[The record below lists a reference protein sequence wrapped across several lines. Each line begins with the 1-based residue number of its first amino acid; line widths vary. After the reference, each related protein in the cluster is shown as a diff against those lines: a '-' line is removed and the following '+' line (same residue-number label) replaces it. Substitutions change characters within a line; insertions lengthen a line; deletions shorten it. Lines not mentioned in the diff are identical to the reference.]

1 MGFGFER
8 GSPALK
14 EILLKMRMS
23 RKPPEVDH
31 FMYELGSVEYRIQSS
46 ASDPY
51 CAYFSLRMPA
61 VRGGSWLDTQLSEFA
76 TDTAK
81 RCHSKVCQIVQPP
94 TEGYMLTMRIDLA
107 KIPQKR
113 ELQIISKISTLPALV
128 LSSELKELLRV
139 SYWNG
144 IQGGASKPFKL
155 TYHLSQSFF
164 VIPQPRKLSVVF
176 PMRFKENLDVNIATA
191 FFQLLSDEGSSYK
204 WAKAPQCTWSPI
216 PPSDLRG
223 QLFEDLN
230 TNAGFISFD
239 IYPRHLE
246 VKKLDKITWT
256 LIMFYAFVNYHIK
269 MTKCYIQRRMKMR
282 LKSLL
287 QVTYQ
292 KMTADRLQQLF
303 EIYLG
308 SAGFARNGKT
318 RKRGCSGVPRY
329 SKIGSKT
336 VKKLRKFYKSI
347 GLVRRS
353 GAFVKSIKRLRYTVR
368 IRSFN
373 CFRGRCARTQKEV
386 EAKRYI
392 RLH

>member
-1 MGFGFER
+1 MSFNIGF
-8 GSPALK
+8 
-14 EILLKMRMS
+14 
-23 RKPPEVDH
+23 
-31 FMYELGSVEYRIQSS
+31 Y
-46 ASDPY
+46 
-51 CAYFSLRMPA
+51 
-61 VRGGSWLDTQLSEFA
+61 
-76 TDTAK
+76 
-81 RCHSKVCQIVQPP
+81 QP
-94 TEGYMLTMRIDLA
+94 MLH
-107 KIPQKR
+107 P

-139 SYWNG
+139 SYRNG

-164 VIPQPRKLSVVF
+164 VIPQPCKLSVVF

-256 LIMFYAFVNYHIK
+256 LIMFYAFVNYYIK

-287 QVTYQ
+287 QVLHETEKQ
-292 KMTADRLQQLF
+292 ENEDVREFQ
-303 EIYLG
+303 
-308 SAGFARNGKT
+308 
-318 RKRGCSGVPRY
+318 
-329 SKIGSKT
+329 GSKT

-353 GAFVKSIKRLRYTVR
+353 GAFVKSIKRLRLTVR

-373 CFRGRCARTQKEV
+373 CFRGRCAGTQKEV

>member
-31 FMYELGSVEYRIQSS
+31 FMYELGSVQYRIQSS

-61 VRGGSWLDTQLSEFA
+61 VRGGSWLDTELSEFA

-81 RCHSKVCQIVQPP
+81 RCHSKVCEIVQPP

-139 SYWNG
+139 SYRNG

-164 VIPQPRKLSVVF
+164 VIPQPCKLSVVF

-269 MTKCYIQRRMKMR
+269 TDYNSC
-282 LKSLL
+282 LKFIWVA
-287 QVTYQ
+287 QVLHETEKQ
-292 KMTADRLQQLF
+292 ENEDVREFQ
-303 EIYLG
+303 
-308 SAGFARNGKT
+308 
-318 RKRGCSGVPRY
+318 
-329 SKIGSKT
+329 GSKT
-336 VKKLRKFYKSI
+336 VKKLRKFYKSA

-353 GAFVKSIKRLRYTVR
+353 GAFVKSIKRLRLTVR

>member
-81 RCHSKVCQIVQPP
+81 RCHSK
-94 TEGYMLTMRIDLA
+94 
-107 KIPQKR
+107 
-113 ELQIISKISTLPALV
+113 
-128 LSSELKELLRV
+128 
-139 SYWNG
+139 
-144 IQGGASKPFKL
+144 GGASKPFKL

-287 QVTYQ
+287 QVLHETEKQ
-292 KMTADRLQQLF
+292 ENEDVREFQ
-303 EIYLG
+303 
-308 SAGFARNGKT
+308 
-318 RKRGCSGVPRY
+318 
-329 SKIGSKT
+329 GSKT
-336 VKKLRKFYKSI
+336 VVEI
-347 GLVRRS
+347 
-353 GAFVKSIKRLRYTVR
+353 YTHDLGQ
-368 IRSFN
+368 N
-373 CFRGRCARTQKEV
+373 G
-386 EAKRYI
+386 
-392 RLH
+392 